1 MAKSCIDCDYRA
13 NCIARDLAGKD
24 LQNFSDSLHRF
35 SVRGKHRVLFNQGEP
50 VDRSYFLCAGAVKVV
65 RMMPDG
71 DEVIVDVAAAF
82 SVLGKGQLLLDSDH
96 VASIVTISETVDLSY
111 MQTAVLMEFLQGHAR
126 TLERFLILLA
136 EKIQK
141 LYKMLACMKLPMR
154 KRLLTLI
161 ALLLP
166 VDGAGVIDVPLT
178 SIELAQLA
186 QTTPETISRTVQRL
200 RAEGTI
206 ARVGRGRISIRKSI
220 LREHLAQLS

>member
-1 MAKSCIDCDYRA
+1 
-13 NCIARDLAGKD
+13 
-24 LQNFSDSLHRF
+24 
-35 SVRGKHRVLFNQGEP
+35 VRGKHRVVFNQGEP
-50 VDRSYFLCAGAVKVV
+50 VDRCYFLCAGAVKIV

-82 SVLGKGQLLLDSDH
+82 SILGKGQLLPDSDH
-96 VASIVTISETVDLSY
+96 VASIVTITETVDLSY
-111 MQTAVLMEFLQGHAR
+111 VQTAVLMQFLQDHAR
-126 TLERFLILLA
+126 TLERLLTHLA
-136 EKIQK
+136 EKTQK

-166 VDGAGVIDVPLT
+166 IDGAGVVDVPLT

-200 RAEGTI
+200 RAEGKI
-206 ARVGRGRISIRKSI
+206 ARDDRGRIRVGKSI
-220 LREHLAQLS
+220 LRQYLGQFS